1 MKKRIFAVLLGLIMM
16 LNMTGCTGLFSNPV
30 SLMSPPKSSGDLV
43 EIEEA
48 LSKISSDY
56 ELSYPS
62 TGKYRNAIIIRD
74 FNGDGQNEALV
85 FYQQT
90 DNNTITVH
98 MNILTFIEKEWK
110 SKYDAKLS
118 GTGIDRIEFHDVCGD
133 GNVEIFVGCKL
144 YNVQEQELNV
154 YKYENNSVTLLT
166 QERYTDYCVGDIIG
180 SEKPQIVLFKITNET
195 DNVSNES
202 KDSPIKKT
210 VSAKLLSFSYENDGV
225 PVALGT
231 VNFDSSIVSFS
242 NIAVSPVSKDKN
254 AVFVDAFVDASAMIT
269 EVFYYDETL
278 KLSFYNKRAK
288 TTDVTYRDSLI
299 GSRDINKDGMV
310 EIPKTYVCQGY
321 DTLDDPT
328 EKVYFTEWY
337 NVKGN
342 ALGERVTSGFINTA
356 DNYFVATPATW
367 LGKITAQRNL
377 EDRER
382 SFCEWDFTNRTYG
395 ENLFSIRVFLK
406 SEFKKNNRNYT
417 KIKEDDEYVY
427 AVKVNKNAASQNKV
441 TIDYLKE
448 NIILL

>member
-1 MKKRIFAVLLGLIMM
+1 MKKRIFSVLFVLIIM
-16 LNMTGCTGLFSNPV
+16 LNTTGCTGFFSNPV

-48 LSKISSDY
+48 LSKICADY

-62 TGKYRNAIIIRD
+62 AGRYRNAIIIRD
-74 FNGDGQNEALV
+74 LNGDGNSEALA

-90 DNNTITVH
+90 DNNNITVH
-98 MNILTFIEKEWK
+98 LNVLTFNKNEWK

-118 GTGIDRIEFHDVCGD
+118 GTGIDRVEFHDVCGD
-133 GNVEIFVGCKL
+133 GDVEIFVGCKL

-154 YKYENNSVTLLT
+154 YKYENESVTLLA

-180 SEKPQIVLFKITNET
+180 AKKPQTVLFKITNET
-195 DNVSNES
+195 DNVSSES

-210 VSAKLLSFSYENDGV
+210 VSAKLLSFSYESDGV

-242 NIAVSPVSKDKN
+242 NITVSSVEKGKN
-254 AVFVDAFVDASAMIT
+254 AVFVDAFVEASAMIT

-278 KLSFYNKRAK
+278 KLTFYNKRTK
-288 TTDVTYRDSLI
+288 STDATYRDSLI
-299 GSRDINKDGMV
+299 GSRDINKDGIV

-321 DTLDDPT
+321 DTVENPT
-328 EKVYFTEWY
+328 DRVYFTEWY
-337 NVKGN
+337 NIKNN
-342 ALGERVTSGFINTA
+342 AFGERVTSGFINTA
-356 DNYFVATPATW
+356 DNYFVSTPATW

-406 SEFKKNNRNYT
+406 SEFRKNNRNYT

-427 AVKVNKNAASQNKV
+427 AVKVNKNATSENKV
-441 TIDYLKE
+441 TVDYLKK